1 MEKGAPGGAPFGW
14 FLVLG
19 RIRWP
24 ELFRWGYVT
33 DLEGSMANAFIIKS
47 IFLSFSG
54 GGPIVGASE
63 FTGAYSKVHDKGI
76 SAKLHGAP

>member
-1 MEKGAPGGAPFGW
+1 MDLFSGA
-14 FLVLG
+14 
-19 RIRWP
+19 
-24 ELFRWGYVT
+24 YVA
-33 DLEGSMANAFIIKS
+33 DPEGSMANAFIIKS

-54 GGPIVGASE
+54 GGPLVGASE